1 MDPEGQLRDDFAA
14 FYRAHLDMVLSFC
27 FARTRDAELSAD
39 IAAEV
44 FAAALQARGGYRAD
58 SGSPRQWL
66 LGIAAHKTA
75 DAQRAGHAEH
85 RARQAL
91 GIVEI
96 TWTED
101 DLNHVLD
108 VGHRPAAELLETLP
122 RQQRDAVRARVLHER
137 GYPDI
142 ARGAGVSEQLVRQRV
157 SRGLAT
163 LRRRLAKEAR

>member
-101 DLNHVLD
+101 DLNHV
-108 VGHRPAAELLETLP
+108 GHRPAAELLETLP